1 MAEASAAKG
10 TKKKIKL
17 VEYLKGVRT
26 ELRKVVWP
34 TRKETLRYTVIV
46 IVVCLFFA
54 LFFWLLDTGF
64 LALLQAVL
72 NITM

>member
-1 MAEASAAKG
+1 MADASAAKG
-10 TKKKIKL
+10 TKKKNKI
-17 VEYLKGVRT
+17 VEYFKGVRT

-34 TRKETLRYTVIV
+34 TRKETLRYTGIV
-46 IVVCLFFA
+46 VAVCLFFA
-54 LFFWLLDTGF
+54 LFFWLIDTGI